1 MDGATAPRW
10 RGTARARRRWTES
23 TTAMGGDGWRDG
35 KLRVMEGAARWRGT
49 AQPRW
54 RLDGKGRCDR
64 DGDST
69 VRDGTMVTR
78 RGWTTRNR
86 ESAMAMSISTQP
98 SVGAIKANAALNYK
112 CSSLIKLNHYFIM
125 LFSYT
130 CSYLPPSL
138 RYHAFSG
145 YPNHDDSVHVN
156 AWTTIVTPQTS
167 SPMC

>member
-69 VRDGTMVTR
+69 ARDGTWLLEEPRERDGDVDVDTAGGGSNKGQ
-78 RGWTTRNR
+78 RGI
-86 ESAMAMSISTQP
+86 E
-98 SVGAIKANAALNYK
+98 L
-112 CSSLIKLNHYFIM
+112 
-125 LFSYT
+125 
-130 CSYLPPSL
+130 
-138 RYHAFSG
+138 
-145 YPNHDDSVHVN
+145 
-156 AWTTIVTPQTS
+156 
-167 SPMC
+167 